1 MIITKT
7 NLDGTIII
15 QPQMFDDV
23 RGYFFESYKSSAF
36 LENNLPGNFL
46 QDNQVKS
53 SKNVI
58 RGLHYQLNKPQG
70 KLVRVI
76 SGRILDVA
84 LDIRKN
90 SATFGEHLMIELSDR
105 NKKMLYIPEGFA
117 HGYVSLSED
126 SIVLYKCTNEY
137 NPSDEHGIK
146 WNDKEIGIDWKVKDP
161 IISKKDLK
169 LPTLKNQ
176 KFLPE
181 L

>member
-7 NLDGTIII
+7 NLDGAIII
-15 QPQMFDDV
+15 EPQVFDDG

-36 LENNLPGNFL
+36 LKYNLPRNFL

-53 SKNVI
+53 RKNVL
-58 RGLHYQLNKPQG
+58 RGLHYQLNNPQG

-76 SGRILDVA
+76 SGKILDVA

-90 SATFGEHLMIELSDR
+90 SATFGEHFMVELSDN

-117 HGYVSLSED
+117 HGYVSLSEN
-126 SIVLYKCTNEY
+126 SIVMYKCTNEY
-137 NPSDEHGIK
+137 NPYDEYGIK
-146 WNDKEIGIDWKVKDP
+146 WNDKDIGIDWKIKDP
-161 IISKKDLK
+161 IISNKDLSLPK
-169 LPTLKNQ
+169 LKDQ
-176 KFLPE
+176 KFLPN

>member
-23 RGYFFESYKSSAF
+23 RGCFFESYKSSAF

-53 SKNVI
+53 RKNVI

>member
-84 LDIRKN
+84 LDLRKN

-146 WNDKEIGIDWKVKDP
+146 WNDKEIGIDWKVKNP
-161 IISKKDLK
+161 IISKRDLK

>member
-23 RGYFFESYKSSAF
+23 RGYFFESYKTSAF

-146 WNDKEIGIDWKVKDP
+146 WNDKEIGIDWKVKNP

>member
-15 QPQMFDDV
+15 QPQIFDDV
-23 RGYFFESYKSSAF
+23 RGHFFESYKSSVF
-36 LENNLPGNFL
+36 LENNLPVNFL

-53 SKNVI
+53 RKNVL

-90 SATFGEHLMIELSDR
+90 SATFGEHLVIELSDR
-105 NKKMLYIPEGFA
+105 NKKMFYIPEGFA

-137 NPSDEHGIK
+137 NPSDEYGIK
-146 WNDKEIGIDWKVKDP
+146 WNDKELGIDWKVKDP

>member
-23 RGYFFESYKSSAF
+23 RGCFFESYKSSAF

-146 WNDKEIGIDWKVKDP
+146 WNDKEIGIDWKVKNP
-161 IISKKDLK
+161 IISKRDLK

>member
-146 WNDKEIGIDWKVKDP
+146 WNDKEIGIDWKVKNP

>member
-146 WNDKEIGIDWKVKDP
+146 WNDKEIGIDWKVKNP
-161 IISKKDLK
+161 IISKRDLK